1 MAKIKIGYAQR
12 NSKKKKSTDFSF
24 LIATSELSSSVQD
37 LQRN

>member
-1 MAKIKIGYAQR
+1 MTKRAASKLQR

-24 LIATSELSSSVQD
+24 LIAISELSSSVQD